1 MSTRQSAQPIHPLFL
16 DRWSPRAFDASPL
29 SQAQLEALL
38 EAARWAPSA
47 HNAQPWRFVYALR
60 DSAAWPEF
68 LDLLIANN
76 QRWAANASALL
87 IVLSKRSFQAPGKDA
102 PAPLGS
108 HAFDAGAAWAS
119 LALQAA
125 HDGLAT
131 HAMGGF
137 DRERARLL
145 LGVPDDYD
153 VHVAVAIGRRAAR
166 DSLPDDLQARE
177 QPNQREP
184 LQRLAAEGR
193 FDPALL

>member
-1 MSTRQSAQPIHPLFL
+1 MSQRQPEHPINPLFV
-16 DRWSPRAFDASPL
+16 DRWSPRAFDASPI
-29 SQAQLEALL
+29 SQEQLHALL

-60 DSAAWPEF
+60 DSAEWPAF

-76 QRWAANASALL
+76 QRWAANASVLL

-137 DRERARLL
+137 DRERARAL
-145 LGVPDDYD
+145 LGVPADYD
-153 VHVAVAIGRRAAR
+153 IHVAVAIGRRAER
-166 DSLPDDLQARE
+166 DSLPDDLRARE

-184 LQRLAAEGR
+184 LQRLAAAGR